1 MPVPISY
8 VEMMFNSWEI
18 VGQFMYLREA
28 YQRLLD
34 LIRSGQLDM
43 KRSVRSFIHWLD
55 FARRWRQRLSLAT
68 SNALSFNTGSEFY
81 AHLQPIFSALG

>member
-1 MPVPISY
+1 MGSMTVSVPISY

-43 KRSVRSFIHWLD
+43 KKIRPLVYPLARLREAIETAARSGNFECVVIQHR
-55 FARRWRQRLSLAT
+55 
-68 SNALSFNTGSEFY
+68 E
-81 AHLQPIFSALG
+81 

>member
-18 VGQFMYLREA
+18 VGQFMHLREA

-55 FARRWRQRLSLAT
+55 FPRRMETAAKSGNFECVVIQHR
-68 SNALSFNTGSEFY
+68 E
-81 AHLQPIFSALG
+81 